1 MVELSGG
8 NVRLKYKIG
17 TVAVIALTIMVLFAI
32 ALAQKPDDTI
42 YSLVKLS
49 SDIAFKINARYVDDV
64 NTQDMIYA
72 GIRGMLDTLDPFS
85 EFLDKSDFSN
95 LTEMTSGKYSGL
107 GMTIFLKDS
116 WVTVLAPMEGTP
128 AYRMGLR
135 AGDRILKIDGK
146 TTQGMS
152 TQEAS
157 KRMRGDAGTK
167 VALTIHREGIDDPM
181 DYNIERA
188 VITIKTV
195 PFSGVFEK
203 NGKKIGYVR
212 LSRFGEE
219 ADAELETAM
228 SDLAKQ
234 DIDGLIFDLR
244 SNGGGLLSQAVNVA
258 NYFLPK
264 GSEVTY
270 TKGRTPDQDNT
281 HYATRDPMMPK
292 VPLVVL
298 VNEMSASASEIVAGA
313 IQDSDRGVLIGN
325 TTFGKGLVQQVYT
338 LTDSTALKLTT
349 AKWYVPSGRCIQKD
363 SHNSRHPDTLAVA
376 DSLVADTAKVDSTK
390 FQVFHTNGGRIVY
403 GGGGIT
409 PDIKVSP
416 EMLNP
421 LELNLERLSVFFDYA
436 MKYTTAHPN
445 LPASFE
451 VTDQMVSEFK
461 DFLKEKKFTYKNR
474 LETAF
479 DDMEKVA
486 KDSTQK
492 DPAVLA
498 EIDNFKPLIDKEKE
512 NEFNQSID
520 YIKRSI
526 KRDILTRL
534 YSESEIYQQIVLK
547 TDPYVQKAVD
557 VLTSQKEY
565 VSILEGDDGA
575 IKR

>member
-1 MVELSGG
+1 M
-8 NVRLKYKIG
+8 RLKYKIG
-17 TVAVIALTIMVLFAI
+17 SVAVVAVAVIVLFAI

-49 SDIAFKINARYVDDV
+49 SDIAFRINARYVDDV
-64 NTQDMIYA
+64 NTQDLIYA

-85 EFLDKSDFSN
+85 EFLDQTDFSN
-95 LTEMTSGKYSGL
+95 LNEMTSGKYSGL
-107 GMTIFLKDS
+107 GMTIFLKDNY
-116 WVTVLAPMEGTP
+116 VTIMAPMEGTP

-157 KRMRGDAGTK
+157 KMMRGDAGTK

-181 DYNIERA
+181 EYNIERA

-195 PFSGVFEK
+195 PFSGVFEQ
-203 NGKKIGYVR
+203 NGEKIGYVR

-219 ADAELETAM
+219 ADSELEAAM
-228 SDLAKQ
+228 DSLSKQ
-234 DIDGLIFDLR
+234 DIKGLIFDLR

-298 VNEMSASASEIVAGA
+298 VNDMSASASEIVAGA

-338 LTDSTALKLTT
+338 LTDGTALKLTT

-363 SHNSRHPDTLAVA
+363 SHNSRHPDTLAAA
-376 DSLVADTAKVDSTK
+376 DSLGADTTAAAKIDSTK
-390 FQVFHTNGGRIVY
+390 LEVFHTKGGRIVY

-409 PDIKVSP
+409 PDIKVDP

-421 LELNLERLSVFFDYA
+421 LELNLERVSMFFDFA
-436 MKYTTAHPN
+436 MKYTSAHPN
-445 LPASFE
+445 LPANFE

-461 DFLKEKKFTYKNR
+461 DLMKEKKFTYKNR
-474 LETAF
+474 LENSF

-486 KDSTQK
+486 KDSAES

-498 EIDNFKPLIDKEKE
+498 EINNFKPLIVKEKDKE
-512 NEFNQSID
+512 FAQSTD

-534 YSESEIYQQIVLK
+534 YGESEIYQQIVLK
-547 TDPYVQKAVD
+547 TDPYVQKAGD
-557 VLTSQKEY
+557 ILTSQKQY
-565 VSILEGDDGA
+565 ASILEGDDGA